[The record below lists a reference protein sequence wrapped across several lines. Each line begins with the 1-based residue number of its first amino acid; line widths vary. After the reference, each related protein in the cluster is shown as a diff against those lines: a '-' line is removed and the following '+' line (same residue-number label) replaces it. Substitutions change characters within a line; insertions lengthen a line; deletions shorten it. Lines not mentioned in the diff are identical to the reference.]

1 MESLKRAQFSR
12 IEDQRGTDIN
22 FELPE
27 FLKDRNKFSNGGT
40 KLRKT
45 NYDESD
51 SMSLYSNIE
60 SLSTSKGE
68 LGKYGVG
75 SPQQKPPQPLPR
87 TSLGKSSIKS
97 LPEMASV
104 QSKINN
110 LEQLMS
116 SSSRSNTPINL
127 NLSTQCLPSTT
138 PTTNKNR
145 NSDGYFY
152 SHESHNGNY
161 GGKQNKNSHSYN
173 LIKIYTLK
181 FQSHQCSFLI
191 AILINQEMI
200 KDRHR
205 EIHRFLQPCPQSQ
218 N

>member
-1 MESLKRAQFSR
+1 MKRVQFSR

-27 FLKDRNKFSNGGT
+27 FLKDRKKNSNGT

-45 NYDESD
+45 TYNDSD

-60 SLSTSKGE
+60 SLTQNKIE
-68 LGKYGVG
+68 LEKFGT
-75 SPQQKPPQPLPR
+75 PQQKPPQPLPR
-87 TSLGKSSIKS
+87 TSLGKSPIKS
-97 LPEMASV
+97 SPEMTSV
-104 QSKINN
+104 KSKINN

-138 PTTNKNR
+138 PMTSRNR

-152 SHESHNGNY
+152 SPENHNGNY
-161 GGKQNKNSHSYN
+161 GGKLN
-173 LIKIYTLK
+173 IEKICMY
-181 FQSHQCSFLI
+181 FY
-191 AILINQEMI
+191 
-200 KDRHR
+200 
-205 EIHRFLQPCPQSQ
+205 
-218 N
+218 

>member
-1 MESLKRAQFSR
+1 MHFVDYFLESLLESLKRAQFSR

-45 NYDESD
+45 TYDDSD

-60 SLSTSKGE
+60 SLSPNKNELSKFGT
-68 LGKYGVG
+68 
-75 SPQQKPPQPLPR
+75 PQQKPPQPLPR
-87 TSLGKSSIKS
+87 TSLGKSSLKS
-97 LPEMASV
+97 SPEMASV

-127 NLSTQCLPSTT
+127 NLSTTCLPSTT
-138 PTTNKNR
+138 PTTIKNR

-152 SHESHNGNY
+152 SPVESLNGNY
-161 GGKQNKNSHSYN
+161 GGNFNYN
-173 LIKIYTLK
+173 QY
-181 FQSHQCSFLI
+181 
-191 AILINQEMI
+191 
-200 KDRHR
+200 
-205 EIHRFLQPCPQSQ
+205 
-218 N
+218 